1 MSGKQSEKPDKVKL
15 TLATDLESRKAGFR
29 QIQLIDLYCLQRANE
44 MWAILP
50 SIQRVGHDVDPI
62 KCMHWRPIIEDM
74 PEAIKPFWVQ

>member
-1 MSGKQSEKPDKVKL
+1 MSGKQNEEIDKVKL
-15 TLATDLESRKAGFR
+15 TLATNLESYKVGFR

-62 KCMHWRPIIEDM
+62 KCMH
-74 PEAIKPFWVQ
+74 

>member
-1 MSGKQSEKPDKVKL
+1 MVGKQSEKTDKVKL

-50 SIQRVGHDVDPI
+50 SIYRVGHDVDPV
-62 KCMHWRPIIEDM
+62 KCMH
-74 PEAIKPFWVQ
+74 